1 MKHVTITIDFDVK
14 DGIITKSFVSGA
26 VKDEIFH
33 VLILEK
39 GKEANNLKVK
49 TKITK

>member
-14 DGIITKSFVSGA
+14 DGVITKSFVSG
-26 VKDEIFH
+26 VIKGEIFN

-39 GKEANNLKVK
+39 GTEANNLKVK
-49 TKITK
+49 TKISR